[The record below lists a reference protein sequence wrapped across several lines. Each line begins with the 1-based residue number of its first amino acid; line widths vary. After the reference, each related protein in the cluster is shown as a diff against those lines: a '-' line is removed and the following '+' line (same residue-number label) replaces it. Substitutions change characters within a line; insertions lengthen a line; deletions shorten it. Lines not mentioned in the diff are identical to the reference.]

1 MSLSLL
7 SGVSGMK
14 NSQTKLNVIGNNVAN
29 MSTTAYKKSEVRFED
44 TMYQMNKFP
53 SGPNGA
59 IGGVNPSQVGSGVGV
74 AGIVKYME
82 QGSLKPTNRPS
93 DLAIDGDGFF
103 VVERNGETAF
113 TRDGSFSLD
122 RDGNL
127 VNNNGYLLMGA
138 DDNPINIPTE
148 VTVGGDVKKVLS
160 YTISQDGSVNLGLND
175 GTTVEGYAELKIAQF
190 VNSNGLTQ
198 LGGNLYQQSVNSG
211 DPFYIDEHGSVIQ
224 GSLELSNVD
233 IVDEFSEMMLASKGL
248 QASAK
253 VVTTSD
259 DALNTVISIMR

>member
-1 MSLSLL
+1 MSLSLI
-7 SGVSGMK
+7 SGVTGMK
-14 NSQTKLNVIGNNVAN
+14 NNQTKLNVIGNNVAN
-29 MSTTAYKKSEVRFED
+29 MSTTSFKKSELRFED
-44 TMYQMNKFP
+44 TMYQTSKFP

-59 IGGVNPSQVGSGVGV
+59 IGGVNPSQIGAGVGV

-93 DLAIDGDGFF
+93 DFAIDGDGFF
-103 VVERNGETAF
+103 VVEKNGEVSF

-127 VNNNGYLLMGA
+127 VNNNGYYVIGD

-148 VTVGGDVKKVLS
+148 VNVGGDVKKVLS
-160 YTISQDGSVNLGLND
+160 YTVSQDGTVNLGLND
-175 GTTVEGYAELKIAQF
+175 GTTLEGHAKFKIAQF
-190 VNSNGLTQ
+190 INPNGLTQ
-198 LGGNLYQQSVNSG
+198 LGGNLYSPSINSG
-211 DPFYIDEHGSVIQ
+211 DPFYVAEHGSVIQ

-248 QASAK
+248 QAAAK

-259 DALNTVISIMR
+259 EALNTVISIMR